1 MSDEMPAARATPLW
15 RKLIPYLGTIA
26 IFALIFWRIPI
37 RKVEQA
43 LSQVPVLEFLA
54 VFMPYSL
61 FYCAIDSACLTWV
74 VRRFNARMRY
84 RDILPIRASM
94 YVLALINTGLAS
106 GGVAYYCI
114 AKPASVS

>member
-1 MSDEMPAARATPLW
+1 MSAGPIPDSSAAPRENVPAARATPLW
-15 RKLIPYLGTIA
+15 RKALPYLGTVA

-43 LSQVPVLEFLA
+43 LSQVPILDFLA

-74 VRRFNARMRY
+74 VDASTRGCDTATSCRFARACTCWR
-84 RDILPIRASM
+84 
-94 YVLALINTGLAS
+94 
-106 GGVAYYCI
+106 
-114 AKPASVS
+114 

>member
-1 MSDEMPAARATPLW
+1 MSAGPIPDLSDVPRGGVPAPRATPLW
-15 RKLIPYLGTIA
+15 RKAIPYLGTVA

-61 FYCAIDSACLTWV
+61 FYCAIDSSCLTWV

-84 RDILPIRASM
+84 RDI
-94 YVLALINTGLAS
+94 VTGQMVWL
-106 GGVAYYCI
+106 GGMGWDWGG
-114 AKPASVS
+114 K